1 MNRGKKIVLVSHC
14 ILNQNSVVKPYG
26 RKAGDFKDLLVR
38 LIEENVGIIQLP
50 CPEMS
55 IYGLKRWG
63 HVKDQFETPHFRKQS
78 KLYIENIIENVTHY
92 KDNGYEILGVI
103 GIKGSPSCGI
113 STTCRGDWNGSIG
126 SGGDLGEKLKSLREV
141 NEAGVF
147 MEILKESLIEVDVNI
162 DFYDDFDKFIE
173 RL

>member
-26 RKAGDFKDLLVR
+26 RKTEDFKDILMR
-38 LIEENVGIIQLP
+38 LIEENIGIIQLP
-50 CPEMS
+50 CPEIS
-55 IYGLKRWG
+55 LYGLKRWG

-78 KLYIENIIENVTHY
+78 KLLIENILDNIIEY
-92 KDNGYEILGVI
+92 KSNGYEILGVI

-113 STTCRGDWNGSIG
+113 TTTCRGDWNGSLG
-126 SGGDLGEKLKSLREV
+126 RGDIEEKLKSLRNV

-147 MEILKESLIEVDVNI
+147 MEILKDSLVGIDVEV

>member
-26 RKAGDFKDLLVR
+26 RKTEDFKNLLMK
-38 LIEENVGIIQLP
+38 LIEENIGIIQLP
-50 CPEMS
+50 CPEIS
-55 IYGLKRWG
+55 LYGLKRWG

-78 KLYIENIIENVTHY
+78 KLLIENILDNLIEY
-92 KDNGYEILGVI
+92 KSNGYEILGVI

-113 STTCRGDWNGSIG
+113 TTTCRGDWNGSLG
-126 SGGDLGEKLKSLREV
+126 SGDVEEKLKSLREV

-147 MEILKESLIEVDVNI
+147 METLKESLVEIDIEV